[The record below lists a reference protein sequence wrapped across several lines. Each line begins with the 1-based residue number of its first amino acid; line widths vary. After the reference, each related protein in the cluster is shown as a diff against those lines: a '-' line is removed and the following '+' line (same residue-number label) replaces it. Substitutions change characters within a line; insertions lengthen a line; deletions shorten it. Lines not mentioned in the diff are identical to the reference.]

1 MSIASIII
9 AVLIFGFII
18 FFHELG
24 HFIFAKRFDVKVNEF
39 NIGMGPT
46 LISHTKGETTYAIKI
61 LPFGGSCVMEGEDS
75 SSDDP
80 RAFPTKNVWQRIL
93 IVFAG
98 PLFNFIL
105 AFILSMILLSGVGY
119 DKPLVEAVMPGYPAE
134 EAGLLAGDEI
144 KAIGSYNIHFYNEV
158 SLYVYFHTGQNLDV
172 TYERDGE
179 IRHAHIV
186 PKYDEESGRYLIGIQ
201 GSTTRVK
208 GSFFENM
215 KYSVY
220 EIRYQIYSVVE
231 GLRFLITGRLGLQ
244 DMSGP
249 VGIVK
254 VIGESYTEA
263 SNYGVFITIMQMINI
278 AILLTANLGV
288 MNLLPLPALDGGRLL
303 IFIIE
308 AIRGKRMNE
317 KVENGIN
324 YVGFMVL
331 MALMVVIMI
340 SDISKFM

>member
-1 MSIASIII
+1 MSIASII
-9 AVLIFGFII
+9 VSLLIFGFII

-24 HFIFAKRFDVKVNEF
+24 HFVFAKKFDVKVNGF

-46 LISHTKGETTYAIKI
+46 LISHKKGETTYALKL
-61 LPFGGSCVMEGEDS
+61 LPFGGSCEMEGEDAT
-75 SSDDP
+75 SDDP

-98 PLFNFIL
+98 PFFNFIL
-105 AFILSMILLSGVGY
+105 AFILAAILLVGIGY
-119 DKPLVEAVMPGYPAE
+119 TKPVISEITPGFPAE
-134 EAGLLAGDEI
+134 EAGLRSGDEI
-144 KAIGSYNIHFYNEV
+144 VRMGNYNIHFNKEV
-158 SLYVYFHTGQNLDV
+158 NLYVFFHSAQAIDV
-172 TYERDGE
+172 AYKRDGQKYT
-179 IRHAHIV
+179 ATLT
-186 PKYDEESGRYLIGIQ
+186 PKYSDEAGRYLIGIV
-201 GSTTRVK
+201 SETTREK
-208 GSFFENM
+208 GNVFEII
-215 KYSVY
+215 KYSCY
-220 EIRYQIYSVVE
+220 EIRYQIYSVLE
-231 GLRFLITGRLGLQ
+231 GLKFLITGKLGLK

-254 VIGESYTEA
+254 VIGDSYTEA
-263 SNYGVFITIMQMINI
+263 ASYGVFVTVMQMINI

-324 YVGFMVL
+324 YVGFMLL
-331 MALMVVIMI
+331 MALMVIIMI
-340 SDISKFM
+340 SDIYKLM

>member
-1 MSIASIII
+1 MSLASIIVS
-9 AVLIFGFII
+9 VLIFGFII

-24 HFIFAKRFDVKVNEF
+24 HFIFAKKFDVRVNEF
-39 NIGMGPT
+39 NIGMGPA
-46 LISHTKGETTYAIKI
+46 IFSYPKGETTYSLRI

-75 SSDDP
+75 ASSDP
-80 RAFPTKNVWQRIL
+80 RAFPTKNVWQRIA

-105 AFILSMILLSGVGY
+105 AFILSVILLSGVGY
-119 DKPLVEAVMPGYPAE
+119 DKPVVTDVMEGYPAME
-134 EAGLLAGDEI
+134 SGIQPGDEI
-144 KAIGSYNIHFYNEV
+144 VKIDNYNIHFYNEV
-158 SLYVYFHTGQNLDV
+158 TLYVFFHTGKDLDI
-172 TYERDGE
+172 TYMRDGKKYVTTIE
-179 IRHAHIV
+179 
-186 PKYDEESGRYLIGIQ
+186 PKYDEEAGRYLIGIQ
-201 GSTTRVK
+201 NNGERQK
-208 GSFFENM
+208 GNILETI
-215 KYSVY
+215 KYSFY
-220 EIRYQIYSVVE
+220 EIKYQIYSVVE
-231 GLRFLITGRLGLQ
+231 GLKYLITGRLGLE

-254 VIGESYTEA
+254 VIGDSYTEA
-263 SNYGVFITIMQMINI
+263 SNYGVFVTVMQMINI

-324 YVGFMVL
+324 YVGFVLL
-331 MALMVVIMI
+331 MALMVVIMV
-340 SDISKFM
+340 SDISKLM

>member
-1 MSIASIII
+1 MSIASIIVSI
-9 AVLIFGFII
+9 LIFGFII

-24 HFIFAKRFDVKVNEF
+24 HFVFAKRFDVKVNGF

-46 LISHTKGETTYAIKI
+46 IISHTKGETTYALKL
-61 LPFGGSCVMEGEDS
+61 LPFGGSCEMEGADS

-80 RAFPTKNVWQRIL
+80 RAFPTKNVWQRIM

-98 PLFNFIL
+98 PFFNLIL
-105 AFILSMILLSGVGY
+105 AFLLSLILIGSIGY
-119 DKPLVEAVMPGYPAE
+119 DKPVITGVTDGYPAQA
-134 EAGLLAGDEI
+134 AGMQEGDEI
-144 KAIGSYNIHFYNEV
+144 TRIGNYNIHFYNEV
-158 SLYVYFHTGQNLDV
+158 SLYIFFHTGQNLEV
-172 TYERDGE
+172 TYKRDGNTYT
-179 IRHAHIV
+179 ANIV
-186 PKYDEESGRYLIGIQ
+186 PKFNEEQGRYLIGIESR
-201 GSTTRVK
+201 GARAK
-208 GSFFENM
+208 GNVIETV
-215 KYSVY
+215 KYSFY

-231 GLRFLITGRLGLQ
+231 GLKYLFTGRIGLR

-254 VIGESYTEA
+254 VMGDQYDEA
-263 SNYGVFITIMQMINI
+263 SEYGVFVTIMQMINI

-317 KVENGIN
+317 RIENAIN
-324 YVGFMVL
+324 YVGFVLL
-331 MALMVVIMI
+331 MALMVVIMV
-340 SDISKFM
+340 SDIMKLV

>member
-1 MSIASIII
+1 MSIASIIVSI
-9 AVLIFGFII
+9 LIFGFII

-24 HFIFAKRFDVKVNEF
+24 HFVFAKKFDVKVNGF

-46 LISHTKGETTYAIKI
+46 IISHTKGETTYALRL
-61 LPFGGSCVMEGEDS
+61 LPFGGSCEMEGEDA

-80 RAFPTKNVWQRIL
+80 RAFPTKNVWQRMI

-98 PLFNFIL
+98 PFFNFIL
-105 AFILSMILLSGVGY
+105 AFLLSMILIGSIGYDRPVISGVI
-119 DKPLVEAVMPGYPAE
+119 DDYPAQA
-134 EAGLLAGDEI
+134 AGMQAGDEI
-144 KAIGSYNIHFYNEV
+144 TRIGNYNIHFYNEV
-158 SLYVYFHTGQNLDV
+158 NLYVFFHTGQDLDV
-172 TYERDGE
+172 TYLRDGQKYTATIE
-179 IRHAHIV
+179 
-186 PKYDEESGRYLIGIQ
+186 PKYNEEDGRYLIGIQ
-201 GSTTRVK
+201 YAGERTK
-208 GSFFENM
+208 GNVLETIRYSF
-215 KYSVY
+215 Y

-231 GLRFLITGRLGLQ
+231 GLKYLFTGRIGLK

-254 VIGESYTEA
+254 VIGDSYDEA
-263 SNYGVFITIMQMINI
+263 SNYGAFVTVMQMINI

-324 YVGFMVL
+324 YVGFMLL
-331 MALMVVIMI
+331 MALMVIIMI
-340 SDISKFM
+340 SDITKLM

>member
-1 MSIASIII
+1 MSLVSIII

-24 HFIFAKRFDVKVNEF
+24 HFAFAKKFDVRVNEF

-46 LISHTKGETTYAIKI
+46 LISKKKGETTYAIKI

-75 SSDDP
+75 ESSDP
-80 RAFPTKNVWQRIL
+80 RAFPTKTVWQRIL

-105 AFILSMILLSGVGY
+105 AFILSVILLSGVGY
-119 DKPLVEAVMPGYPAE
+119 DKPLVEGVMPGYPAE
-134 EAGLLAGDEI
+134 EAGLMAGDEI
-144 KAIGSYNIHFYNEV
+144 KAIGNYRIHFYNEV

-172 TYERDGE
+172 TYERDGQTY
-179 IRHAHIV
+179 HAHIV
-186 PKYDEESGRYLIGIQ
+186 PKYDDEAGRFLIGIQ

-208 GSFFENM
+208 GNILETM

-231 GLRFLITGRLGLQ
+231 GLKFLITGRLGLQ

-254 VIGESYTEA
+254 VIGDSYTEA
-263 SNYGVFITIMQMINI
+263 SSYGVFVTVMQMINI

-308 AIRGKRMNE
+308 AIRGRRMNE
-317 KVENGIN
+317 RIENGIN
-324 YVGFMVL
+324 YVGFMLL
-331 MALMVVIMI
+331 MALMVVIML
-340 SDISKFM
+340 SDISKLM

>member
-1 MSIASIII
+1 MSIASIIVSI
-9 AVLIFGFII
+9 LIFGFII

-24 HFIFAKRFDVKVNEF
+24 HFVFAKRFDVKVNGF

-46 LISHTKGETTYAIKI
+46 IISHTKGETTYALKL
-61 LPFGGSCVMEGEDS
+61 LPFGGSCEMEGEDS

-80 RAFPTKNVWQRIL
+80 RAFPTKNVWQRIM

-98 PLFNFIL
+98 PFFNLIL
-105 AFILSMILLSGVGY
+105 AFLLSLVLIGSIGY
-119 DKPLVEAVMPGYPAE
+119 DKPVITGVTDGYPAQA
-134 EAGLLAGDEI
+134 AGMQEGDEI
-144 KAIGSYNIHFYNEV
+144 TRIGNYNIHFYNEV
-158 SLYVYFHTGQNLDV
+158 SLYIFFHTGQNLEV
-172 TYERDGE
+172 TYKRDGNTYT
-179 IRHAHIV
+179 ANIV
-186 PKYDEESGRYLIGIQ
+186 PKFNEEQGRYMIGIESR
-201 GSTTRVK
+201 GAREK
-208 GSFFENM
+208 GNVIETV
-215 KYSVY
+215 KYSFY

-231 GLRFLITGRLGLQ
+231 GLKYLFTGRIGLR

-254 VIGESYTEA
+254 VIGDQYDEA
-263 SNYGVFITIMQMINI
+263 SEYGFYVTLMQMINI

-317 KVENGIN
+317 RIENAIN
-324 YVGFMVL
+324 YVGFVLL

-340 SDISKFM
+340 SDISKLV

>member
-1 MSIASIII
+1 MSIASIIVSI
-9 AVLIFGFII
+9 LIFGFII

-24 HFIFAKRFDVKVNEF
+24 HFVFAKKFDVKVNGF

-46 LISHTKGETTYAIKI
+46 IISHTKGETTYAIKL
-61 LPFGGSCVMEGEDS
+61 LPFGGSCEMEGEDS

-98 PLFNFIL
+98 PFFNFIL
-105 AFILSMILLSGVGY
+105 AFILSVILIGCIGY
-119 DKPLVEAVMPGYPAE
+119 DAPVIYDVMDGYPAQ
-134 EAGLLAGDEI
+134 EAGLQGGDEI
-144 KAIGSYNIHFYNEV
+144 TRIGNYNIHFYNEIT
-158 SLYVYFHTGQNLDV
+158 LYVFFHSGQPLDV
-172 TYERDGE
+172 TYLRDGQKNT
-179 IRHAHIV
+179 V
-186 PKYDEESGRYLIGIQ
+186 TLNPVFDEEAGRYLLGIQ
-201 GSTTRVK
+201 TIGERVRANAIETIQYA
-208 GSFFENM
+208 F
-215 KYSVY
+215 Y
-220 EIRYQIYSVVE
+220 EIKYQIYSVIE
-231 GLRFLITGRLGLQ
+231 GLKFLFTGRIGLK

-254 VIGESYTEA
+254 VIGDNYDEA
-263 SNYGVFITIMQMINI
+263 SNYGVFVTLMQMINI

-317 KVENGIN
+317 KIENGIN
-324 YVGFMVL
+324 YVGFMLL
-331 MALMVVIMI
+331 MALMVLIMI
-340 SDISKFM
+340 SDITKLM